1 MINIIHKVYNEKSK
15 ARGRQD
21 RMIWKHVSWGVN
33 IDKAVDRPEWM
44 QTMLGVVKEI
54 GIIKKKARNLN
65 QYNKMMC

>member
-1 MINIIHKVYNEKSK
+1 MINIIHKVYNENSK

-21 RMIWKHVSWGVN
+21 RMIWKQTSWSVN
-33 IDKAVDRPEWM
+33 TDKVVDRAEWM

-54 GIIKKKARNLN
+54 GIIKKKAGNLN

>member
-1 MINIIHKVYNEKSK
+1 MRIQKRE
-15 ARGRQD
+15 AGRT
-21 RMIWKHVSWGVN
+21 WKQTSWSVN
-33 IDKAVDRPEWM
+33 TDKIVDRAEWM

>member
-1 MINIIHKVYNEKSK
+1 MINIIRKVYNENSK

-21 RMIWKHVSWGVN
+21 RMIWKHASWSVN
-33 IDKAVDRPEWM
+33 TDKVVDRPEWM

-54 GIIKKKARNLN
+54 GIIKKKAGNLN

>member
-1 MINIIHKVYNEKSK
+1 MINIIHKVYNENSK

-21 RMIWKHVSWGVN
+21 RMIWKQTSWSVN
-33 IDKAVDRPEWM
+33 TDKVVDRAEWM

-65 QYNKMMC
+65 QYKTPPM